1 VKRYTG
7 MLLYRDEKVQ
17 VVRTAGE
24 ELVLEFKQP
33 HALRIP
39 CGNRQAVD
47 DEVIRMLRMRTLEG
61 RKYFVQQEVGRIIGV
76 SRQMI
81 NRRWQVYQKEGLL
94 ALLAGAWEKS
104 KITPAL
110 VDRLAELVVEN
121 PFLFLHELKERLQA
135 EGICEEISEGT
146 LGRALDQMP
155 GRRLIMLMREK
166 SSKRVP
172 EAFVEAGYLIER
184 LFGLIEGLLAKV
196 QPELG
201 QPLLQEHG
209 YAKLRQ
215 VFYQHLGHRGTPTEK
230 DKYLPRKKLAR
241 DCRRKVGFLQ
251 QLLGWMV
258 PRQACPDCHGTAVRF
273 FFKRTRFYVDARGI
287 KHTDYSRIY
296 RCCNPGCR
304 TKYFTVPPKG
314 VELYA
319 RVHRQVKKMALR
331 WVFHLR
337 GSLSRVCDELA
348 EHGIHVALTT
358 VLRWVKKAGEECV
371 PPHCLCPQEDWEQP
385 LCIDEKWIKLRG
397 SWSYV
402 FTAVG
407 ARLNDLLAI
416 DVFFHKDHA
425 AIKTFL
431 LQLKALGFRP
441 QSIVTDLL
449 LGYERA
455 VKEVFPQCRYSQCV
469 LHAERDAKRIVRQ
482 TLPDDGEE
490 GWRRRLTR
498 AIRTVFQ
505 STKLKQLKKRY
516 ARLMLLKPK
525 APEAVQGV
533 FQTLENYYPKLCQ
546 IVGDPNI
553 PRSTNPVERAI
564 AEFAER
570 YQLTKGFTSFYH
582 ARFFLRAFQIY
593 YRLRR
598 LSFGPSRGRN
608 RLQLKGNP
616 LARLSFADYLTPTL
630 AGFH

>member
-1 VKRYTG
+1 MV
-7 MLLYRDEKVQ
+7 LYRDEKVE
-17 VVRTAGE
+17 VFGTAAD
-24 ELVLEFKQP
+24 ELLLEFKQP
-33 HALRIP
+33 HTLRIP
-39 CGNRQAVD
+39 WGDRQAVD

-61 RKYFVQQEVGRIIGV
+61 RKYFVQQEVGQIIEV

-81 NRRWQVYQKEGLL
+81 NRRWQVYQKKGLL

-110 VDRLAELVVEN
+110 VERLAELVVEN
-121 PFLFLHELKERLQA
+121 PFLFVHELKGRLQA
-135 EGICEEISEGT
+135 EGVCEEISEGT
-146 LGRALDQMP
+146 LARALDQMP
-155 GRRLIMLMREK
+155 GRKLIMRMREK
-166 SSKRVP
+166 SSKRLP
-172 EAFVEAGYLIER
+172 EAFVEAGYVIER
-184 LFGLIEGLLAKV
+184 LFGIIEQLLGKL

-201 QPLLQEHG
+201 QQLLQEHDYG
-209 YAKLRQ
+209 GLRRLFSQ
-215 VFYQHLGHRGTPTEK
+215 QTGHRGTPTEK
-230 DKYLPRKKLAR
+230 DKYAPRRKLKR
-241 DCRRKVGFLQ
+241 DCRRKVGFVQ
-251 QLLGWMV
+251 QLLGWLR
-258 PRQACPDCHGTAVRF
+258 PAQACPDCHSTAVRF
-273 FFKRTRFYVDARGI
+273 FFKRTRMYVDARGR
-287 KHTDYSRIY
+287 KHSDYSHIY
-296 RCCNPGCR
+296 QCRNPQCR
-304 TKYFTVPPKG
+304 TKYFTVPPRG

-337 GSLSRVCDELA
+337 GSLRGVCDELA
-348 EHGIHVALTT
+348 AHGITVALTT

-371 PPHCLCPQEDWEQP
+371 PPLSVCTQEDWEQP
-385 LCIDEKWIKLRG
+385 LCIDEKWIKVRG
-397 SWSYV
+397 KWNYV

-407 ARLNDLLAI
+407 TTVTDPLGI

-425 AIKTFL
+425 ASKTFL
-431 LQLKALGFRP
+431 LQLKAQGFRP
-441 QSIVTDLL
+441 RSIVTDLL

-469 LHAERDAKRIVRQ
+469 LHAQRDARRILRQ

-498 AIRTVFQ
+498 AIRILFR
-505 STKLKQLKKRY
+505 SSKLKQLKKRY

-533 FQTLENYYPKLCQ
+533 FQTLQNYYPKLCQ
-546 IVGDPNI
+546 IVSDGDVPK
-553 PRSTNPVERAI
+553 STNPVERAI
-564 AEFAER
+564 GEFAER

-598 LSFGPSRGRN
+598 ISFGPFRGKN

-616 LARLSFADYLTPTL
+616 LGRLDFTDYLTPTFV
-630 AGFH
+630 GFL